1 MVISVVEYTVEME
14 TAGKWS
20 TVKMEVTTSGT
31 DQSRLEPG
39 TMEKTIPNAR
49 FSTADEVARV
59 AAPTTAAA
67 NCLSC
72 IFGVSRVGE
81 CW

>member
-1 MVISVVEYTVEME
+1 MVEYTVEME

-20 TVKMEVTTSGT
+20 TVKMEVTTSGRG
-31 DQSRLEPG
+31 QSCWKLG
-39 TMEKTIPNAR
+39 VMERDSPNTR
-49 FSTADEVARV
+49 FSAADEVARV

-72 IFGVSRVGE
+72 IFGASRVGGGGDE
-81 CW
+81 RE